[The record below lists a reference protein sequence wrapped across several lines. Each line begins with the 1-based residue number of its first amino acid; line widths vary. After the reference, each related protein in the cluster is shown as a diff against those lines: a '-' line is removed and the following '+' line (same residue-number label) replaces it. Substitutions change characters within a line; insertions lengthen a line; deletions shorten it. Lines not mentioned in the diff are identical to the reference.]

1 MMINSF
7 EQENTER
14 KLQEEKAERR
24 KKQKEALAKSSPR
37 SKFLWY
43 MLYVWYLNAVSYNI
57 FLIEFYM
64 GAKLQSVLPILFCLG
79 LK

>member
-24 KKQKEALAKSSPR
+24 KKQKEALAKSTPR
-37 SKFLWY
+37 SKFL
-43 MLYVWYLNAVSYNI
+43 
-57 FLIEFYM
+57 
-64 GAKLQSVLPILFCLG
+64 
-79 LK
+79 